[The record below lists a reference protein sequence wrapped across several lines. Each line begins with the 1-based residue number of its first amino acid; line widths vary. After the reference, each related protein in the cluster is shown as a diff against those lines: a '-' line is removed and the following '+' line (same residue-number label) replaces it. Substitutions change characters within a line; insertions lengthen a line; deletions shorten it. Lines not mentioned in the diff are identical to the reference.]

1 MSAGFSEVAGAVE
14 GLPDFSAASSIKPPR
29 TRWRRPAFDL
39 KRLFD
44 FHCAL
49 GAIILLA
56 PLLATIALTLLLI
69 QGRPVLIRHRRVGR
83 GGLAFPCFK
92 FRTMVRD
99 ADKVLQAV
107 LAQDAALQAEW
118 AESRKLRR
126 DPRITSFGR
135 VLRESSVDE
144 VPQLFNILFGHMSF
158 VGPRP
163 IVADEVELYGVKIQ
177 HYYQMRPGLTG
188 AWQIGGRSDVGFTT
202 RVELDSAYVQSW
214 TFRADLVILAKTVP
228 VVLKRTGS
236 C

>member
-1 MSAGFSEVAGAVE
+1 MSAGFSDAAGTMERAA
-14 GLPDFSAASSIKPPR
+14 DYSASRSTDIS
-29 TRWRRPAFDL
+29 RRRRFVLDG

-44 FHCAL
+44 VNVAL
-49 GAIILLA
+49 GALLLLA
-56 PLLATIALTLLLI
+56 PLLATVALALLVM

-83 GGLAFPCFK
+83 GGLLFPCFK

-107 LAQDAALQAEW
+107 LARDPALQAEW
-118 AESRKLRR
+118 AAHRKLRH
-126 DPRITSFGR
+126 DPRITPLGR
-135 VLRESSVDE
+135 VLRQSSVDE

-163 IVADEVELYGVKIQ
+163 IVSEEIDLYGIKIQ
-177 HYYQMRPGLTG
+177 HYYQVRPGLTG
-188 AWQIGGRSDVGFTT
+188 AWQVGGRSNVGFAT

-214 TFRADLVILAKTVP
+214 TFRADLVILAKTFP